1 MATFP
6 TDIARRI
13 NDVVNLLRGAESV
26 LFITGAGLSADSGL
40 PTYRGIG
47 GLYNDADAES
57 GLPIEE
63 LLSGRQF
70 RADPARTWKYL
81 AEIGKAGR
89 GKVPNRGHEVMAEM
103 ERHFP
108 RVWVLTQNVDGFH
121 RMAGSKNVID
131 IHGDLHNLRCT
142 ACDHRCQA
150 GDYTAMELP
159 PKCEKCA
166 AVLRPDVV
174 LFGES
179 LPMDA
184 VGTLQREMRAGF
196 DVVFSVGTTSVF
208 PYIAGP
214 VLDAHHRRKASV
226 EINPGESEVSEF
238 VTVKLPLKAAAA
250 LHAIWEAYRSG

>member
-1 MATFP
+1 MANFP

-13 NDVVNLLRGAESV
+13 HDVVNLLRDARSV

-89 GKVPNRGHEVMAEM
+89 GKTPNRGHQVMAEM
-103 ERHFP
+103 ERHFD

-121 RMAGSKNVID
+121 RTAGSKNVID

-142 ACDHRCQA
+142 ACDHHGPA
-150 GDYTAMELP
+150 GDYTAMDLP
-159 PKCEKCA
+159 PKCPKCS
-166 AVLRPDVV
+166 AVLRPNVV

-184 VGTLQREMRAGF
+184 VATLRRELARGF

-214 VLDAHHRRKASV
+214 VLDARERGRASV
-226 EINPGESEVSEF
+226 EINPGETEVSEL
-238 VTVKLPLKAAAA
+238 VTVKLPLKAATA
-250 LHAIWEAYRSG
+250 LHAVWEAHRTS